1 MKALIQEVELLR
13 ERLTEQMAAAEAAAV
28 APYSRNDP
36 DQDDMARDMESQ
48 WHDGFHRAIALAV
61 AELNVILHTPAGHAD
76 QPHNP
81 DTHLTRYAPGTTRE
95 PYMADGKLDDA
106 PSWVIVSKG
115 ARRVQVDVGSQSLFF
130 TAAAARCLSRHL
142 MIAAGALE
150 QQGGKA

>member
-1 MKALIQEVELLR
+1 MNALIQTLTQLR
-13 ERLTEQMAAAEAAAV
+13 ERLSEQHAAAEAAAV

-48 WHDGFHRAIALAV
+48 WHDGFHRAIALAL
-61 AELNVILHTPAGHAD
+61 AELDVILHTPAGHAD

-95 PYMADGKLDDA
+95 PYMASGPLDNT
-106 PSWVIVSKG
+106 PSWVIVRKG
-115 ARRVQVDVGSQSLFF
+115 AQRVQVDVGSQSLFF

-142 MIAAGALE
+142 TAAADTLAL
-150 QQGGKA
+150 QGSDA